1 MNRQQ
6 RRAEKRT
13 HRLQPQVSVLWI
25 PDARG
30 YLARFA
36 HGQFSV
42 VESADTAM
50 HLIGDRATVTA
61 LNFKRAT
68 GLSVAVRPLRNVQ

>member
-6 RRAEKRT
+6 RRADKRT
-13 HRLQPQVSVLWI
+13 HRLPPQVSVLWI

-30 YLARFA
+30 YLERFA

-42 VESADTAM
+42 VENAQSAM
-50 HLIGDRATVTA
+50 HLPGDRATVTA
-61 LNFKRAT
+61 SNFKRVT
-68 GLSVAVRPLRNVQ
+68 GLSAAVRPFRNIQ

>member
-13 HRLQPQVSVLWI
+13 HRLPPQVSVLWI

-30 YLARFA
+30 YLARFSF
-36 HGQFSV
+36 GQFSI
-42 VESADTAM
+42 VEDAGSAM
-50 HLIGDRATVTA
+50 HLPGDRATVTA
-61 LNFKRAT
+61 SNFKRAT
-68 GLSVAVRPLRNVQ
+68 GLNAILFT